1 MPIDNTKILNV
12 SLAKSRKKCANIN
25 RYNLTIYNIIHESLE
40 AEKYRLIDHPKK
52 SYNLDLN
59 F

>member
-25 RYNLTIYNIIHESLE
+25 RYNLTTYNIIHKSLE

-52 SYNLDLN
+52 VIILI
-59 F
+59 